1 MKKTNQAI
9 KMSDAILLLQNGFID
24 VPEGAPRSGNE
35 IAIGTIVSNM
45 AYFGF
50 VPSKAIVDAMSALTD
65 VDLVEL
71 WAKLK
76 PAFKY
81 VTAADRKMGKFV
93 VYKNFPKEVLS
104 MSEGEYW
111 LKQILMYWGLPNE
124 LFTEEKEPREPIY
137 EKISPKVLDLADD
150 ETRLN
155 IFNKLTKQSSDWTD
169 FQKEQAGFLM
179 KSYPS
184 AIIDLDAFTQKT
196 NGIKL
201 IASAWS
207 AVLNGE
213 RSVKVSTAT
222 DVMRL
227 AAALSDID
235 VSLRTVSK
243 FRKFSRSERRLLVSL
258 LDGASNLEGDF
269 ALRAE
274 RWKRLLSFIRPGE
287 FKFDKVKAAYDRLYK
302 GELKTVATAIEVGL
316 LNKDVAVLKV
326 LKTRPGEFMRRLHKT
341 YAIFGR
347 AALEMFVSV
356 IGNLSVSQLVKLD
369 GYLSSVNS
377 RKTYIVTPSGSWA
390 KAQVIDNKKAHVAQE
405 DLSFIRSA
413 ISAEIGRRLKGLHP
427 DGFAVAAD
435 TLNVKLQGNGQELA
449 PYGRGTVFDIP
460 QGVTFMRTASYW
472 QNDRKYGH
480 VWFDNGFNFFG
491 HDWSPKGS
499 VCWNS
504 VNPFGDGRHWG
515 SKNPQNP
522 GCVFSGD
529 PTNAKEL
536 KGRACQMIDLYP
548 QELIEKGVRYAVWNI
563 LAYSNIMFSDAK
575 DVVASLQWGEDAET
589 GAIYEPSRAQMVFPI
604 TGKALTK
611 FVAYIDLIERK
622 LVYLDIGLSGSVQSA
637 RDNEKRLSRMMP
649 SIVEHLDTLPSI
661 AELFGHAVNDKGIP
675 VVSNDEGLEINGPAY
690 VFKRLNAD
698 NNVEQID
705 IEEILKAISSTTA

>member
-1 MKKTNQAI
+1 MTKTNQAI
-9 KMSDAILLLQNGFID
+9 KMTDAILLLQNGFID
-24 VPEGAPRSGNE
+24 VPEGAPRTGNE
-35 IAIGTIVSNM
+35 VAMGTIVANM

-50 VPSKAIVDAMSALTD
+50 APSKAVVDAMSALTD
-65 VDLVEL
+65 ADLEDL

-76 PAFKY
+76 PALKY
-81 VTAADRKMGKFV
+81 VTADDRKMGKFV

-104 MSEGEYW
+104 MSDAEYW

-124 LFTEEKEPREPIY
+124 LFTEEEKAREPIY
-137 EKISPKVLDLADD
+137 EKIAPKVLDLAND
-150 ETRLN
+150 ETRLK
-155 IFNKLTKQSSDWTD
+155 IFDKLTKQSSDWTD

-184 AIIDLDAFTQKT
+184 AVIDLDAFTHKT

-207 AVLNGE
+207 AVLTGE

-235 VSLRTVSK
+235 VSLRAVGK

-258 LDGASNLEGDF
+258 LDGALNIEGDF

-274 RWKRLLSFIRPGE
+274 RWKRLLSFLRPGE

-302 GELKTVATAIEVGL
+302 GELKTVASAIEAGL
-316 LNKDVAVLKV
+316 LNKDVAVLQV
-326 LKTRPGEFMRRLHKT
+326 LKTRPGEFLRRLHKA
-341 YAIFGR
+341 YAVFGR
-347 AALEMFVSV
+347 VALDMFVCVFDS
-356 IGNLSVSQLVKLD
+356 LSISQLVKLD
-369 GYLSSVNS
+369 GYLSTVNS
-377 RKTYIVTPSGSWA
+377 RKAYIVTPAGSWA
-390 KAQVIDNKKAHVAQE
+390 KAQIIDNKKAHVAQE
-405 DLSFIRSA
+405 DLLFIRSA
-413 ISAEIGRRLKGLHP
+413 ISVEIGKRLRDIHP
-427 DGFAVAAD
+427 EGFAVAAD

-449 PYGRGTVFDIP
+449 PYGRGTVFEIP
-460 QGVTFMRTASYW
+460 ENVTFMRTASYW
-472 QNDRKYGH
+472 RTDRKHGH

-499 VCWNS
+499 ICWNS
-504 VNPFGDGRHWG
+504 TNPFGDGEHWG
-515 SKNPQNP
+515 RKQPKNPA
-522 GCVFSGD
+522 CVFSGD

-548 QELIEKGVRYAVWNI
+548 QALIDKGVRYAVWNI
-563 LAYSNIMFSDAK
+563 LSYSNIMFSDTE
-575 DVVASLQWGEDAET
+575 DLVASLQWGEDAET
-589 GAIYEPSRAQMVFPI
+589 GALYEPSRAQMVFPI

-622 LVYLDIGLSGSVQSA
+622 LVYLDIGLSGSVHSA
-637 RDNEKRLSRMMP
+637 RANENRLSKMMP
-649 SIVEHLDTLPSI
+649 SIVEHLDSLPSI
-661 AELFGHAVNDKGIP
+661 GELFGHAINDKGIP
-675 VVSNDEGLEINGPAY
+675 VVADDEGLEINGSAY
-690 VFKRLNAD
+690 VFKRLNAE

-705 IEEILKAISSTTA
+705 VEEILKAKPSKAA